1 MVYAMT
7 KAVLLSILVVVTQL
21 AVGVTAQAQ
30 QPDGPLSLSLAG
42 GLPGQRVLRVR
53 AAGGQMDI
61 RNSRG

>member
-42 GLPGQRVLRVR
+42 GWPGK
-53 AAGGQMDI
+53 GSSG
-61 RNSRG
+61 